1 MSYSIELTLDAE
13 NDIEKLK
20 KSGDKKVLLKI
31 DKLLNELREHPTS
44 GTGKPEQLKYY
55 ETPTWSRRIT
65 DKHRLI
71 YRIQEDKIVVL
82 IFSFW
87 GIMVTNSY

>member
-1 MSYSIELTLDAE
+1 MNYIIELTLEAE

-31 DKLLNELREHPTS
+31 NKLLNELREHPNS
-44 GTGKPEQLKYY
+44 GTGKPELLKYY
-55 ETPTWSRRIT
+55 KIPTWSRRIT

-71 YRIQEDKIVVL
+71 YRIQEDKVL
-82 IFSFW
+82 VLVLSFW
-87 GIMVTNSY
+87 GHYTDK